1 VVSRQTHALLH
12 QIGLP
17 EFSAMDVG
25 DCVRIAVELA
35 NDRKRLANLRTALR
49 HKMGTSPLMNVKSYA
64 HQLESTLI
72 DLYSRIEA
80 KESPESV
87 TPIPTHPKHPHPR

>member
-1 VVSRQTHALLH
+1 
-12 QIGLP
+12 
-17 EFSAMDVG
+17 
-25 DCVRIAVELA
+25 
-35 NDRKRLANLRTALR
+35 
-49 HKMGTSPLMNVKSYA
+49 MNVKSYA